1 MQYRDL
7 RPALEAY
14 AQGRNVMATLRELA
28 GSSVNDDRIV
38 EIAYDLQAGSYAAYV
53 EANRDYWRDYSAA
66 LAAVLARVTKTGDRL
81 LDAGTG
87 ELTTLAGVAAA
98 GLPDGIEHFA
108 CDLSWSRIRA
118 GRDFVARHA
127 PAAKIES
134 FVGNLMALP
143 LADDAIDVVW
153 TSHALEPNGG
163 REVEMIRE
171 LLRVSSRAIVLFEP
185 SYERNSPDGRAR
197 MESLGYIR
205 DLPGAA
211 AAAGGKLVDLVEI
224 KPVANALNPTFA
236 HVIEKRVLNPRA
248 ASPWACPASRLTME
262 RRADSFFS
270 PASRLSYPIVGGIPV
285 LRAEAAIL
293 TTGLE

>member
-1 MQYRDL
+1 MLYRDL

-28 GSSVNDDRIV
+28 GSSANDDRIV

-53 EANRDYWRDYSAA
+53 EANRDYWRDYSTA
-66 LAAVLARVTKTGDRL
+66 LAAVLARVAKTGDRM

-87 ELTTLAGVAAA
+87 ELTTLAGVAAS

-127 PAAKIES
+127 PSAKIES
-134 FVGNLMALP
+134 FVGNLMTLP
-143 LADDAIDVVW
+143 LADGAIDVVW

-163 REVEMIRE
+163 REVVMIRE
-171 LLRVSSRAIVLFEP
+171 LLRVASRAVVLFEP
-185 SYERNSPDGRAR
+185 SYERNSPEGRAR

-205 DLPGAA
+205 DLPAA
-211 AAAGGKLVDLVEI
+211 ATAAGGKLVEMLEI
-224 KPVANALNPTFA
+224 APVANKLNPTFA
-236 HVIEKRVLNPRA
+236 HVIEKP
-248 ASPWACPASRLTME
+248 ASNQRTATPWACPASRMPME